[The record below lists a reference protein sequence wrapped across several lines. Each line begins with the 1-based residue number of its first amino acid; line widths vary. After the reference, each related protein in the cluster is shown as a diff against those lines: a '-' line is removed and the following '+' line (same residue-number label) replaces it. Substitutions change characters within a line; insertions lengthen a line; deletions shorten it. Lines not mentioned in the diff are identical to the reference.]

1 MVLILR
7 FWEYGVR
14 HTPLSYLAHQLTALT
29 RKVMVARFKHKG
41 ITDSF
46 INRLIMAVISGRCS
60 SIHFFKSQVGI

>member
-41 ITDSF
+41 ITDLAIHLF
-46 INRLIMAVISGRCS
+46 IMAVISWRC
-60 SIHFFKSQVGI
+60 